1 MKTIIVASIFLISVM
16 GISQSDG
23 KKEQFIFKSFSFS
36 PGVYSNN
43 SNTGIALS
51 GDINYAYNKN
61 IYTFSAIAGGV
72 VCGDFFGSC
81 RSENFEQ
88 LNILYGRELMLTKKI
103 VIDVHAGLGYFS
115 YKSSSTIGT
124 ESGRSTTVGFPL
136 TAKLRFKTGN
146 RFSIGL
152 QLHANVNSVSTIYT
166 AGVLFQWNRKSF

>member
-1 MKTIIVASIFLISVM
+1 MKTIIIASIFLISVM

-23 KKEQFIFKSFSFS
+23 KNEQFTFKSFSFS
-36 PGVYSNN
+36 PSIYFNS

-51 GDINYAYNKN
+51 GDISYAYNKS

-81 RSENFEQ
+81 NSESFGQ
-88 LNILYGRELMLTKKI
+88 INILYGRELMLTKKI

-115 YKSSSTIGT
+115 YKSSSIIGT
-124 ESGRSTTVGFPL
+124 ESGHSTTVGFPL
-136 TAKLRFKTGN
+136 TTKLRFKTGN

-152 QLHANVNSVSTIYT
+152 QLHANINSVNTIYA
-166 AGVLFQWNRKSF
+166 AGILFQWNRKSF